1 MSRCAAP
8 EAHGAAASKGEATP
22 VTMAMTT
29 ELLPNYLGGQWQC
42 GSGAGTPLLDPL
54 SGAELVRVDSSG
66 LDLSSGFGFARERGG
81 AALRRLSYRERGA
94 LLGEVL
100 KVLQAHR
107 DAYYEIATANC
118 GTVKNDS
125 AVDIEGALFT
135 LGVYARMG
143 DGLGD
148 RHFLLDGDATRLG
161 KDPLFQSQHIQTPT
175 RGLAL
180 FINAFNFPAWG
191 LWEKAAPALLSGV
204 PVIVKPATATAWL
217 TQRMVRDVVDA
228 GVLPAGALSVVCG
241 SSAGLLDQLQA
252 FDVLSFT
259 GSADT
264 AAVIRSHAA
273 VAQRSVRVN
282 IEADS
287 LNSAL
292 LLPGEAAGSESFDLL
307 VKEVAREMTVK
318 SGQKCTA
325 IRRIFVPEALYA
337 PAAQAIGARLA
348 KTTVGNPRN
357 ESVRMGSLVNRTQ
370 WDAVRAGLEHLLAQ
384 TEVLHDGAG
393 QALVDADATSCC
405 LGPTLLGTRDAAGS
419 DASDRV
425 HDTEV
430 FGPVAT
436 LIPYRDMD
444 HALQLVR
451 RGQGSLVCSL
461 YGSDAPA
468 LTHAATQL
476 ADSHG
481 RVHIVSPDVAALHSG
496 HGNVMPQSLHGGPG
510 RAGGGEELGGLRALN
525 FYHRRSAL
533 QASSEVLAQLSAPT
547 NAAATAA

>member
-1 MSRCAAP
+1 
-8 EAHGAAASKGEATP
+8 
-22 VTMAMTT
+22 MTSST
-29 ELLPNYLGGQWQC
+29 ELLPNYLGGQWH
-42 GSGAGTPLLDPL
+42 SGTGTGTALLDPVT
-54 SGAELVRVDSSG
+54 GAQLVRVDATG
-66 LDLSSGFGFARERGG
+66 LDLAAGFAFAREQGG
-81 AALRRLSYRERGA
+81 AALRALTYQQRGA
-94 LLGEVL
+94 LLAAVL
-100 KVLQAHR
+100 KVLQANR
-107 DAYYEIATANC
+107 DAYYEIATANS

-125 AVDIEGALFT
+125 AVDIDGGLFT
-135 LGVYARMG
+135 LGVYAKMG
-143 DGLGD
+143 ETLGA
-148 RHFLLDGDATRLG
+148 RHFLLDGEPARLG
-161 KDPLFQSQHIQTPT
+161 KDPLFQSQHIQSPT

-204 PVIVKPATATAWL
+204 PVIIKPATATAWL
-217 TQRMVRDVVDA
+217 TQRMVKDVVDA
-228 GVLPAGALSVVCG
+228 GILPAGALSVICG

-259 GSADT
+259 GSAET
-264 AAVIRSHAA
+264 AAVIRSHPA
-273 VAQRSVRVN
+273 VTQKSVRVN

-292 LLPGEAAGSESFDLL
+292 LLPGEAAVSEAFDLL
-307 VKEVAREMTVK
+307 AKEVAREMTVK

-325 IRRIFVPEALYA
+325 IRRVFVPETLYTA
-337 PAAQAIGARLA
+337 AAQAISARLA

-357 ESVRMGSLVNRTQ
+357 EAVRMGALVNRTQ
-370 WDAVRAGLEHLLAQ
+370 FDAVCEGLDHLKAQ
-384 TEVLHDGAG
+384 AEVLHDGAHH
-393 QALVDADATSCC
+393 ALVDAPADACC
-405 LGPTLLGTRDAAGS
+405 LGPTLLGTCSAAGS
-419 DASDRV
+419 DAADRV

-436 LIPYRDMD
+436 LIPYRDLA

-451 RGQGSLVCSL
+451 RGQGSLVCSV
-461 YGSDAPA
+461 YGSDAAA
-468 LTHAATQL
+468 LAHAATEL

-481 RVHIVSPDVAALHSG
+481 RVHIVSPDVAALHTG

-533 QASSEVLAQLSAPT
+533 QASAAVLAQLAAPAINT
-547 NAAATAA
+547 STSSPAEAARTGTTPVAA